1 MEIFYLEG
9 FVLYLPGR
17 LIGKLFLFICKLYH
31 SYHRMKR
38 QSLPPEIFFLEE
50 EIIRLRTANSIM
62 KQCIRRKRFK
72 PPLLTKCRMVLFAFR
87 FNVPH
92 RRIHLYLPISK
103 STILRYIS
111 MVKKNF
117 FGLLFKRS
125 RFFLPV
131 NKTPKN
137 IELLVWK
144 IKEENSS
151 WGYLRIALHLWRLLV
166 FLSLS
171 TVRRILLKPRPEPI
185 QQRKG
190 GSDGKEFKSIVA
202 IRPNAL
208 WSLDLT
214 TLRVSGIF
222 KVYVLG
228 IIDHYSRK
236 VFCLSSA
243 FHPTAEWIVYE
254 LKKVCGV
261 FGVPK
266 RIIADN
272 GGQFI
277 STVFKELMTTCGI
290 NHVRTSVGHP
300 QTNGKIERF
309 FQSLKYE
316 FMSLFFLRSKG
327 HLDGLLAE
335 YLLYYNEFRLHEAID
350 GQTPNAVHYDKQT
363 EKPDKSS
370 KQIRAPIEE
379 IRMGNGHLK
388 AYRLKE
394 AA

>member
-1 MEIFYLEG
+1 M
-9 FVLYLPGR
+9 LYLPGR
-17 LIGKLFLFICKLYH
+17 LIGKLFLFICKLYR
-31 SYHRMKR
+31 SYRRMRR
-38 QSLPPEIFFLEE
+38 QALPPEIFFLQE

-62 KQCIRRKRFK
+62 KQYIKRKRFK
-72 PPLLTKCRMVLFAFR
+72 PSLLTKCRMLLFAFR

-111 MVKKNF
+111 MVKNDF
-117 FGLLFKRS
+117 FGLVFKRS
-125 RFFLPV
+125 LSFLPA
-131 NKTPKN
+131 NKTPRD
-137 IELLVWK
+137 IETLVWK
-144 IKEENSS
+144 FKDENPS
-151 WGYLRIALHLWRLLV
+151 WGYLRIALHLWHIRI
-166 FLSLS
+166 FLSPS
-171 TVRRILLKPRPEPI
+171 TVRRILLRPRPEPVRP
-185 QQRKG
+185 RKDG
-190 GSDGKEFKSIVA
+190 TDGKKFKSIVA

-214 TLRVSGIF
+214 TLRVFGIF

-236 VFCLSSA
+236 VFCLSST
-243 FHPTAEWIVYE
+243 FHSTAEWIVCE
-254 LKKVCGV
+254 LNKVCGV
-261 FGVPK
+261 FGVPE
-266 RIIADN
+266 RIITDN

-277 STVFKELMTTCGI
+277 STVFQELMTISGI
-290 NHVRTSVGHP
+290 NHARTSVGHP

-350 GQTPNAVHYDKQT
+350 GQTPNAVYYNQRIK
-363 EKPDKSS
+363 KPDKSS

-379 IRMGNGHLK
+379 IRMGNGHLR

>member
-1 MEIFYLEG
+1 M
-9 FVLYLPGR
+9 LYLPGR
-17 LIGKLFLFICKLYH
+17 LIGKLFLFICKLYR

-38 QSLPPEIFFLEE
+38 QALPPEIFFLQE

-62 KQCIRRKRFK
+62 KQYIRRKRFK
-72 PPLLTKCRMVLFAFR
+72 PSLLTKCRMVLFAFR

-92 RRIHLYLPISK
+92 RRIHLYLPVSK

-111 MVKKNF
+111 MVKNDF
-117 FGLLFKRS
+117 FGLVFKRS
-125 RFFLPV
+125 LSFLPA
-131 NKTPKN
+131 NKTPRD

-144 IKEENSS
+144 IKEENPS
-151 WGYLRIALHLWRLLV
+151 WGYLRITLHLWRLRV
-166 FLSLS
+166 FLSPS
-171 TVRRILLKPRPEPI
+171 TVRRILLRPRPVPAPP
-185 QQRKG
+185 RKG
-190 GSDGKEFKSIVA
+190 RTDGKKFKSIVA
-202 IRPNAL
+202 IRPDAL

-214 TLRVSGIF
+214 TLRIF
-222 KVYVLG
+222 GVFRIYVLG

-236 VFCLSSA
+236 VFCLSST
-243 FHPTAEWIVYE
+243 FHPTAEWIVNE
-254 LKKVCGV
+254 IKRVFGV
-261 FGVPK
+261 FGIPE
-266 RIIADN
+266 RIITDN

-277 STVFKELMTTCGI
+277 SVDFQELMTISGI

-335 YLLYYNEFRLHEAID
+335 YLLYYNQFRLHEAID
-350 GQTPNAVHYDKQT
+350 GQTPDAVHYDKRT
-363 EKPDKSS
+363 EKPDKRS
-370 KQIRAPIEE
+370 KKIRAPIEE
-379 IRMGNGHLK
+379 IRMGNSHLR